1 LSKKPSVFTP
11 EKINALVNKISGS
24 RKYHHLAIPPE
35 TIRDL
40 IQQAESRGIPAADI
54 EKVVREKLH
63 NIVAPYLG
71 DPDYEKLKLD
81 LAVLPDHP
89 QSPILKDWCLSILRE
104 HASTRER
111 IPILDEFYSRIFEF
125 TGKPRSIL
133 DLACGLN
140 PFSLPWMNLASDDT
154 YHTFDLHQPRIDL
167 IASFLAHIHQQG
179 SATHTD
185 ILVHPPRQNADVA
198 FFFKEAHRFD
208 QRQPGINRTFFQ
220 SVPAR
225 FLLVS
230 LPTSSLTGR
239 RSMLDQ
245 DRRLIDQ
252 SVSGLPWEVHEIL
265 FENEIV
271 FCIKKGL

>member
-1 LSKKPSVFTP
+1 MSKKPSVFTP
-11 EKINALVNKISGS
+11 EKINDLVIKLSGS
-24 RKYHHLAIPPE
+24 RKYRNLAVPPE

-40 IQQAESRGIPAADI
+40 VQQAEAHGIPAADI

-71 DPDYEKLKLD
+71 DPDYEKLKTE
-81 LAVLPDHP
+81 LAAMPDRP
-89 QSPILKDWCLSILRE
+89 QSPILKDWCLKILRE

-125 TGKPRSIL
+125 TGKPHSIL

-140 PFSLPWMNLASDDT
+140 PFSLPWMNLESEVRYDA
-154 YHTFDLHQPRIDL
+154 FDLHQPRIDL
-167 IASFLAHIHQQG
+167 IAAFLTHIRQRG

-185 ILVHPPRQNADVA
+185 ILVQPLGQNADVA

-252 SVSGLPWEVHEIL
+252 SVSGLPCEVHEIL

>member
-1 LSKKPSVFTP
+1 MSKKPSVFTP
-11 EKINALVNKISGS
+11 DRINNLVAKISGS
-24 RKYHHLAIPPE
+24 RKYKNLAIPPD

-40 IQQAESRGIPAADI
+40 VHQAESHGLPAADI

-63 NIVAPYLG
+63 NVVAPYLG
-71 DPDYEKLKLD
+71 DPDYEKLKTS
-81 LAVLPDHP
+81 LAALPDNVE
-89 QSPILKDWCLSILRE
+89 SSILKDWCLAVLRE

-140 PFSLPWMNLASDDT
+140 PFSLPWMKLENDVRYDA
-154 YHTFDLHQPRIDL
+154 FDLHQPRIDL
-167 IASFLAHIHQQG
+167 IASFLSHTHQMG
-179 SATHTD
+179 SGTHAD
-185 ILVHPPRQNADVA
+185 ILVQPPQQNADVA

-208 QRQPGINRTFFQ
+208 QRQPGVNRTFFQ
-220 SVPAR
+220 AVPAKY
-225 FLLVS
+225 LLVS
-230 LPTSSLTGR
+230 LPTASLTGR

-245 DRRLIDQ
+245 DHRLIDQ
-252 SVSGLPWEVHEIL
+252 AVSGLSWKVHEIL

-271 FCIKKGL
+271 FCIEKGL